1 MFNVI
6 VQLSPVESIYA
17 QPRPWSLASEMPEQQ
32 FILFIQANKLAAKR
46 KAHDDAEKSKKKK
59 ARKWPV
65 YWCFWKLDLQRIAC
79 VMFDNPEG
87 VVSFTSVRIKHRIGN
102 TLNVELLM

>member
-6 VQLSPVESIYA
+6 VQLSNVESIYA
-17 QPRPWSLASEMPEQQ
+17 QPRPWSLASEMLEQ
-32 FILFIQANKLAAKR
+32 FILFLQANKLAAKR

-79 VMFDNPEG
+79 VIFDNFEE
-87 VVSFTSVRIKHRIGN
+87 VVSFTSVRIKHRMWN